1 MLDAGVTAGGQPF
14 LVLELVEGE
23 RIDRHCDAKR
33 LRVDERVAVFRDVL
47 DAVGADGSVKLLD
60 FGIAKLLHDDGAGA
74 GADLTGGRGGVL
86 TPDYAAPEQLRGK
99 AITTATDGLCA
110 RRAALPAAERPAPD
124 RAAGRDPGRPDARD
138 PRHRSRAALG
148 RGDFQP
154 RRVDAERDTSARRER
169 PGASA
174 IAGRRSA
181 RRTCAGRPRGHRG
194 AG

>member
-14 LVLELVEGE
+14 VVLKLVEGE

-47 DAVGADGSVKLLD
+47 DAVDADGSVKLLD
-60 FGIAKLLHDDGAGA
+60 FPIAKLLHDDDA

-99 AITTATDGLCA
+99 AITAATDVH
-110 RRAALPAAERPAPD
+110 ALGVPPD

-169 PGASA
+169 LGASA